1 MMKVNKYELKL
12 NSENMLLFCFS
23 ILLNYFMA
31 QTEIASIGNV
41 FAASVNRITQ
51 NMNYSIN

>member
-1 MMKVNKYELKL
+1 MKVNKYELKL